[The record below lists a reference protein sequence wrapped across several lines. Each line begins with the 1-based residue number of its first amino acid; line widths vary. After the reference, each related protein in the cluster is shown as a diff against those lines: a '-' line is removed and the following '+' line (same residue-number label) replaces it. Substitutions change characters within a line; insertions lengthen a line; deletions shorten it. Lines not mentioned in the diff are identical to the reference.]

1 MLSILN
7 DWEHWPFCAE
17 PPRPEQ
23 IRPLPGGLT
32 NQCFLLQLDGGQYVL
47 RLEGH
52 NSQALDINRDA
63 EFRIHRLLAS
73 KGLTP
78 AIRYRA
84 PQQHYWI
91 RDYIPGRTLQPQ
103 DLTLPRLQNM
113 AQQLRLLH
121 QLPTPAGIPLLSIS
135 DKAAHYWDS
144 IAAQTNHRPL
154 LDLRPLLQSRLQG
167 APDTQRTLCHLDP
180 TPANWIETADGQLV
194 LLDWEY
200 AALGHPLWDLAALLQ
215 QASISPPEEAQL
227 LHSYGVSNPQ
237 HWQFAQAQMRYLAAL
252 WYRAQGYWND
262 EELLPV
268 LRSL

>member
-167 APDTQRTLCHLDP
+167 APDIHAQF
-180 TPANWIETADGQLV
+180 V
-194 LLDWEY
+194 LFSRHFCL
-200 AALGHPLWDLAALLQ
+200 
-215 QASISPPEEAQL
+215 I
-227 LHSYGVSNPQ
+227 
-237 HWQFAQAQMRYLAAL
+237 
-252 WYRAQGYWND
+252 
-262 EELLPV
+262 
-268 LRSL
+268 